1 MQCLSRIPEPDEPQ
15 TGERPLPC
23 SELIMELDIKN
34 LKQLIYAVAFTLVS
48 YLLTVGIVK
57 SL

>member
-1 MQCLSRIPEPDEPQ
+1 
-15 TGERPLPC
+15 
-23 SELIMELDIKN
+23 MELDIKN